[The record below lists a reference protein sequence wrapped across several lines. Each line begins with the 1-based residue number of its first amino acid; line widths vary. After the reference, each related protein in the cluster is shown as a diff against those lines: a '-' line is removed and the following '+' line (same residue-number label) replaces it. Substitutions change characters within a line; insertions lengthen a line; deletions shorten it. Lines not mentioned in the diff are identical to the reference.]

1 MAGLHYLHGKISSG
15 PTANPIT
22 RAITPMAHDHHTTV
36 PFWTWAAPAAALV
49 LVALKYAGLVSD
61 SATPVILLAAVALG
75 ACVFASVHHAE
86 ILALRVGE
94 PMGSIILAAAVTI
107 LEVGLIVSVMLAGS
121 EGAETVARDTVFS
134 ALMIVLNCV
143 IGLCLILGGRRHHE
157 QTFQLNAASAALAVL
172 GTLGTVVMVLPNFVN
187 TAGPQQFSSVQL
199 LVVGAVSL
207 ILYAMFVFVQ
217 TIKHRDYFMDMP
229 EDDASVEQASPE
241 LPSSR
246 VTLVSAAMLPVS
258 LLVVILLAKV
268 LSHPLE
274 SLVAAAGLPQAVV
287 GVVIATLVLLPEG
300 IASIRAA
307 LLNRL
312 QNSVNL
318 VLGSALASI
327 GMTIPVVAAVAV
339 LTDRRLALGLSPAS
353 TVLLLLTLFVSTIT
367 LGTGRTTVLQ
377 GAVHIGIFV
386 VFLLVT
392 AVP

>member
-1 MAGLHYLHGKISSG
+1 
-15 PTANPIT
+15 
-22 RAITPMAHDHHTTV
+22 
-36 PFWTWAAPAAALV
+36 
-49 LVALKYAGLVSD
+49 
-61 SATPVILLAAVALG
+61 
-75 ACVFASVHHAE
+75 
-86 ILALRVGE
+86 
-94 PMGSIILAAAVTI
+94 MGSIILAAAVTI

>member
-1 MAGLHYLHGKISSG
+1 
-15 PTANPIT
+15 
-22 RAITPMAHDHHTTV
+22 
-36 PFWTWAAPAAALV
+36 
-49 LVALKYAGLVSD
+49 
-61 SATPVILLAAVALG
+61 
-75 ACVFASVHHAE
+75 
-86 ILALRVGE
+86 
-94 PMGSIILAAAVTI
+94 
-107 LEVGLIVSVMLAGS
+107 
-121 EGAETVARDTVFS
+121 
-134 ALMIVLNCV
+134 
-143 IGLCLILGGRRHHE
+143 
-157 QTFQLNAASAALAVL
+157 
-172 GTLGTVVMVLPNFVN
+172 MVLPNFVN

>member
-1 MAGLHYLHGKISSG
+1 
-15 PTANPIT
+15 
-22 RAITPMAHDHHTTV
+22 MAHDHHSKV
-36 PFWTWAAPAAALV
+36 PLWTWLAPAAALV
-49 LVALKYAGLVSD
+49 LVELKYVGLVSD
-61 SATPVILLAAVALG
+61 SSIPIIILASVALAAS
-75 ACVFASVHHAE
+75 VFASVHHAE

-94 PMGSIILAAAVTI
+94 PLGSIILAVAVTV
-107 LEVGLIVSVMLAGS
+107 LGVGLIVSVMLAGS
-121 EGAETVARDTVFS
+121 AGGEVVARDTVFS

-143 IGLCLILGGRRHHE
+143 IGLCLMLGGRRHHE

-172 GTLGTVVMVLPNFVN
+172 GTLATIVLVLPNFV
-187 TAGPQQFSSVQL
+187 AAGGPQQFSSTQL

-207 ILYAMFVFVQ
+207 VLYGVFVFVQ
-217 TIKHRDYFMDMP
+217 TIKHRDYFMDEP
-229 EDDASVEQASPE
+229 VAGGAVEEIPHE
-241 LPSSR
+241 LPTAK
-246 VTLVSAAMLPVS
+246 VTMLSALMLPVS

-274 SLVAAAGLPQAVV
+274 DAIAFAGLPAAFV

-300 IASIRAA
+300 IASVRAA

-327 GMTIPVVAAVAV
+327 GLTIPVVACVAV
-339 LTDRRLALGLSPAS
+339 FTDRRLTLGLSPAS
-353 TVLLLLTLFVSTIT
+353 TGLLLLTLFVSTIT

-377 GAVHIGIFV
+377 GTVHLGIFV
-386 VFLLVT
+386 VFLLIS